1 MFQDLR
7 YGLRLMIRRPAFAAV
22 AVATLALGIGTTT
35 AIFAVTDRVLLRPV
49 PYADPDRLAV
59 IWETPPNHPLP
70 IMYASPPN
78 LHEWQVRSQTFASM
92 GGFQWRDVTLG
103 GSEPERIRGARLT
116 AGLLPAL
123 GAQPQIGRLFRPEED
138 RAGSQAVVIISDALW
153 RRRFQ
158 KDPAI
163 LGRTVPID
171 GVQTEIIG
179 VMPPGFECPP
189 AVVLRGAAPAERAE
203 LWVPH
208 ATNLETG
215 QRGAHYLAV
224 IGRLRPGA
232 SFASAHRELND
243 IQAQIE
249 REFPDYRGW
258 RANVVPLIAQVTDA
272 SRRAVSLLV
281 AAVAFVL
288 LLACAN
294 VANLLLARGVGR
306 RREFAI
312 RTALGAGRT
321 RLALQVISE
330 CVALAFAGGVAGLA
344 LAAGLVRIIA
354 VLGPASMPGLRDV
367 EVNVRTALF
376 AFAAAALSAVL
387 AGAIPAIGVIRSR
400 LAGWLADR
408 SGGSG
413 PGGLRAQ
420 QTLVVGQ
427 IGMAVAL
434 LVTAALLVESFRQLR
449 AVDPGFQPERVTTAK
464 LTIPTSRYPD
474 ATARVRLVEALL
486 SSTSGLPGVTSAGVI
501 DAVPIADNRQ
511 GTGFERLDGPASDPA
526 APQNANVAWITEGYL
541 ESMGVPLLAGRAFT
555 ARDTAGTDRVV
566 IINRR
571 LARQVFGDG
580 DPIGRLARVGN
591 STQAPFQVIGV
602 VGDERHTG
610 IDTEATPS
618 FFIAYRQVPATNTIA
633 IVVRT
638 AQSPVPASSAMASLL
653 GPLTSSPTNAIG
665 PDLTERALRAAVRRL
680 DPELALFQVRTME
693 QVVDTAVATPRSM
706 AWLLSVFAVS
716 ALMLA
721 AIGVFGVMSHAVS
734 QRTREIGVRMA
745 IGASPYRVLGAILT
759 EGLAQVGVG
768 LVLGAVLSLS
778 TARLLG
784 GLLYGVTTFAIAP
797 YLIVIALL
805 AIVSLIACLAPARRA
820 MRIDPAV
827 ALRAEN
833 Q

>member
-7 YGLRLMIRRPAFAAV
+7 YGLRLMARRPGFAAV
-22 AVATLALGIGTTT
+22 AVTTLALGIGSTT

-49 PYADPDRLAV
+49 PYADPERLAV

-78 LHEWQVRSQTFASM
+78 LHEWQVRSRTLAAM

-103 GSEPERIRGARLT
+103 GSDPERIRGARLT

-123 GAQPQIGRLFRPEED
+123 GVQPQVGRLFLPEED
-138 RAGSQAVVIISDALW
+138 RAGGPPVVIISDALW

-158 KDPAI
+158 QDAGI

-171 GVQTEIIG
+171 GVRTQIIG

-189 AVVLRGAAPAERAE
+189 AVVLRGPAPSERAE

-208 ATNLETG
+208 ATNLEAG

-232 SFASAHRELND
+232 SFESADREMNG

-258 RANVVPLIAQVTDA
+258 RANVVPLVAQVTDA

-312 RTALGAGRT
+312 RTALGAGRW

-330 CVALAFAGGVAGLA
+330 CLALALAGGIVGLA
-344 LAAGLVRIIA
+344 LAAGLVRII
-354 VLGPASMPGLRDV
+354 VLLGPLSMPGLRDV
-367 EVNVRTALF
+367 QINARTAMF
-376 AFAAAALSAVL
+376 AVGASLLAAVL
-387 AGAIPAIGVIRSR
+387 AGAIPAAGVIRSR

-408 SGGSG
+408 SGGAG

-420 QTLVVGQ
+420 QVLVVGQ

-464 LTIPTSRYPD
+464 LTIPASRYPD
-474 ATARVRLVEALL
+474 AAARVRFVEALL
-486 SSTSGLPGVTSAGVI
+486 AAISSLPAVVSAGVI

-511 GTGFERLDGPASDPA
+511 GTSFERLDGPAADPSA
-526 APQNANVAWITEGYL
+526 AQNANVAWITEGYL
-541 ESMGVPLLAGRAFT
+541 ESMGVPLLAGRTFT
-555 ARDTAGTDRVV
+555 ERDGPGAERVV

-571 LARQVFGDG
+571 LARQVFGDA
-580 DPIGRLARVGN
+580 DPLGRLVRVGN

-610 IDTEATPS
+610 IETEATAS
-618 FFIAYRQVPATNTIA
+618 FFVPYRQVASPNSIA
-633 IVVRT
+633 MVVRT
-638 AQSPVPASSAMASLL
+638 AAAPAPAASALASLF
-653 GPLTSSPTNAIG
+653 GPLTSSVTNAIG
-665 PDLTERALRAAVRRL
+665 LDVTGRAIRAAVRRL

-693 QVVDTAVATPRSM
+693 QVVDAAVATPRSM

-745 IGASPYRVLGAILT
+745 IGASPHRVLGAILG
-759 EGLAQVGVG
+759 EGVTQVGWG
-768 LVLGAVLSLS
+768 LVLGAVLSLLI
-778 TARLLG
+778 ARLLSR
-784 GLLYGVTTFAIAP
+784 LLYGVSALSIAP
-797 YLIVIALL
+797 YLIVVALL
-805 AIVSLIACLAPARRA
+805 GTVSLIACLVPARRA
-820 MRIDPAV
+820 MQIDPAV
-827 ALRAEN
+827 ALRAE
-833 Q
+833 

>member
-7 YGLRLMIRRPAFAAV
+7 YGLRLMARRPGFAAV

-49 PYADPDRLAV
+49 AYADPDRLAV
-59 IWETPPNHPLP
+59 IWETPPNHPSP

-78 LHEWQVRSQTFASM
+78 LHEWQVRSRTVAAM

-103 GSEPERIRGARLT
+103 GSDPERVRGARLT

-123 GAQPQIGRLFRPEED
+123 GVQPQIGRLFRPEED
-138 RAGSQAVVIISDALW
+138 RSGGHPVVLISDGLW

-158 KDPAI
+158 RDPTI
-163 LGRTVPID
+163 LGNTVPID
-171 GVQTEIIG
+171 GVPTEIIG

-189 AVVLRGAAPAERAE
+189 AVVLRGPAPAERAE

-232 SFASAHRELND
+232 SFESAHHEFND

-258 RANVVPLIAQVTDA
+258 RANVVPLVTQVTET

-312 RTALGAGRT
+312 RTALGAGRA

-330 CVALAFAGGVAGLA
+330 CLA
-344 LAAGLVRIIA
+344 LALAGGIAGLGLAIGLVRIIA

-367 EVNVRTALF
+367 NVNARTAMF
-376 AFAAAALSAVL
+376 AITASVLSAVL
-387 AGAIPAIGVIRSR
+387 AGAIPALGVIRTR
-400 LAGWLADR
+400 LVSWLADR

-413 PGGLRAQ
+413 AGGLRAQ
-420 QTLVVGQ
+420 QALVVGQ

-449 AVDPGFQPERVTTAK
+449 GIDPGFEPERVTTAK

-474 ATARVRLVEALL
+474 AAARVRFVDTLL
-486 SSTSGLPGVTSAGVI
+486 SSVSELPGVTATGVI
-501 DAVPIADNRQ
+501 DAVPIADSRQ
-511 GTGFERLDGPASDPA
+511 GTSFERLDGPAADPS
-526 APQNANVAWITEGYL
+526 APQNANVAWITDGYL
-541 ESMGVPLLAGRAFT
+541 ESMGVPLLAGRGFT

-571 LARQVFGDG
+571 LARQVFGEA
-580 DPIGRLARVGN
+580 DPIGRLVRVGN
-591 STQAPFQVIGV
+591 SRQAPFQVVGV

-618 FFIAYRQVPATNTIA
+618 FFVAFRQVPAANNIA

-638 AQSPVPASSAMASLL
+638 AQSPAPASSAMASLL
-653 GPLTSSPTNAIG
+653 GPLASSVTNAIG
-665 PDLTERALRAAVRRL
+665 LDATGRALRTVVRRL

-693 QVVDTAVATPRSM
+693 QVVDAAVATPRSM
-706 AWLLSVFAVS
+706 AWLLSVFAMS

-745 IGASPYRVLGAILT
+745 IGASPYRVLGAILG
-759 EGLAQVGVG
+759 EGLTQVGFG
-768 LVLGAVLSLS
+768 LVLGAGLSLL
-778 TARLLG
+778 TARLLA
-784 GLLYGVTTFAIAP
+784 GLLYGVSALSIAP
-797 YLIVIALL
+797 YLMVVALL
-805 AIVSLIACLAPARRA
+805 GTVSLIACVVPARRA
-820 MRIDPAV
+820 MQIDPAV
-827 ALRAEN
+827 ALRAD
-833 Q
+833 

>member
-7 YGLRLMIRRPAFAAV
+7 YGLRLMARRPGFAAV
-22 AVATLALGIGTTT
+22 AVTTLALGIGTTT

-49 PYADPDRLAV
+49 PYADPERLAV

-78 LHEWQVRSQTFASM
+78 LHEWQVRSLAFAAM

-103 GSEPERIRGARLT
+103 GSDPERIRGARLT

-123 GAQPQIGRLFRPEED
+123 GVQPQLGRLFLPEED
-138 RAGSQAVVIISDALW
+138 RAGARAVVLISDALW

-158 KDPAI
+158 HHPAI

-171 GVQTEIIG
+171 GVPTEIIG

-189 AVVLRGAAPAERAE
+189 AVVLRGPAPSERAE

-208 ATNLETG
+208 ATNLEAG

-232 SFASAHRELND
+232 SFESANREMHD

-258 RANVVPLIAQVTDA
+258 RANVVPLVAQVTDA

-312 RTALGAGRT
+312 RTALGAGRW

-330 CVALAFAGGVAGLA
+330 CLALALAGGIAGLA
-344 LAAGLVRIIA
+344 LAAGLVRII
-354 VLGPASMPGLRDV
+354 VLLGPLSMPGLRDV
-367 EVNVRTALF
+367 QVDARTALF
-376 AFAAAALSAVL
+376 AVGASLLAALL
-387 AGAIPAIGVIRSR
+387 AGAIPAAGVIRSR

-408 SGGSG
+408 SGGAG
-413 PGGLRAQ
+413 QGGWRAQ
-420 QTLVVGQ
+420 QALVVGQ

-464 LTIPTSRYPD
+464 LTIPASGYPD
-474 ATARVRLVEALL
+474 AAARVRFVEALVSAV
-486 SSTSGLPGVTSAGVI
+486 SSLPAVVSAGVI

-511 GTGFERLDGPASDPA
+511 GTSFQRLDGPAADPS

-541 ESMGVPLLAGRAFT
+541 ESMGVPLLAGRTFT
-555 ARDTAGTDRVV
+555 ERDGPGAERVV

-571 LARQVFGDG
+571 LARQVFGDA
-580 DPIGRLARVGN
+580 DPLGRLVRVGN
-591 STQAPFQVIGV
+591 STHAPFQVIGV

-610 IDTEATPS
+610 IETEATAS
-618 FFIAYRQVPATNTIA
+618 FFVPYRQVASLNSIA
-633 IVVRT
+633 MVVRT
-638 AQSPVPASSAMASLL
+638 AAAPAPAASALASLF
-653 GPLTSSPTNAIG
+653 GPLTSSVTNAIG
-665 PDLTERALRAAVRRL
+665 LDVTGRAIRAAVRRL

-693 QVVDTAVATPRSM
+693 QVVDAAVATPRSM

-745 IGASPYRVLGAILT
+745 IGASPHRVLGAILG
-759 EGLAQVGVG
+759 EGLTQVGLG
-768 LVLGAVLSLS
+768 LVLGAVFSLL
-778 TARLLG
+778 TARLLS
-784 GLLYGVTTFAIAP
+784 GLLYGVTALSIAP
-797 YLIVIALL
+797 YVMVVGLL
-805 AIVSLIACLAPARRA
+805 GTVSLIACLVPARRA
-820 MRIDPAV
+820 MQIDPAV
-827 ALRAEN
+827 ALRSD
-833 Q
+833 

>member
-1 MFQDLR
+1 MF
-7 YGLRLMIRRPAFAAV
+7 
-22 AVATLALGIGTTT
+22 
-35 AIFAVTDRVLLRPV
+35 
-49 PYADPDRLAV
+49 
-59 IWETPPNHPLP
+59 
-70 IMYASPPN
+70 ASPPN
-78 LHEWQVRSQTFASM
+78 LHEWQVRSQTFAAM

-103 GSEPERIRGARLT
+103 GSDPERIRGARLT

-123 GAQPQIGRLFRPEED
+123 GVQPQVGRLFLPEED
-138 RAGSQAVVIISDALW
+138 RAGGAPVVLISDALW

-158 KDPAI
+158 QDANI

-189 AVVLRGAAPAERAE
+189 AVVLRGPAPSERAE

-232 SFASAHRELND
+232 SFEGADRELND

-258 RANVVPLIAQVTDA
+258 RAKVVPLVTQVTES
-272 SRRAVSLLV
+272 SRRAISLLV

-288 LLACAN
+288 MLACAN

-312 RTALGAGRT
+312 RTALGAGRA

-330 CVALAFAGGVAGLA
+330 CLA
-344 LAAGLVRIIA
+344 LALAGGTAGLGLAIGLVRIIA

-367 EVNVRTALF
+367 DVNARTAMF
-376 AFAAAALSAVL
+376 AIAASVLSAVL
-387 AGAIPAIGVIRSR
+387 AGAIPAVGVIRTR
-400 LAGWLADR
+400 LASWLADR

-420 QTLVVGQ
+420 QALVVGQ

-449 AVDPGFQPERVTTAK
+449 AVDPGFEPERVTTAK

-474 ATARVRLVEALL
+474 AAARVRFVESLL
-486 SSTSGLPGVTSAGVI
+486 SSLSELPGVSAAGII

-511 GTGFERLDGPASDPA
+511 GTGFERLDGPAADPS
-526 APQNANVAWITEGYL
+526 APQNANVAWITDGYL
-541 ESMGVPLLAGRAFT
+541 ESMGVPLLSGRAFT
-555 ARDTAGTDRVV
+555 PRDTAGTDRVV

-571 LARQVFGDG
+571 LARQVFGDA

-591 STQAPFQVIGV
+591 STQAPFQVVGV

-610 IDTEATPS
+610 IDTEATAS
-618 FFIAYRQVPATNTIA
+618 FFLAYRQVPTVNNIA

-638 AQSPVPASSAMASLL
+638 AQSPAPVSSAASLF
-653 GPLTSSPTNAIG
+653 GPLTSSVTNAIG
-665 PDLTERALRAAVRRL
+665 LDVTGRAIRAAVRRL

-693 QVVDTAVATPRSM
+693 QVVDAAVATPRSM

-745 IGASPYRVLGAILT
+745 IGASPYRVLGAILG
-759 EGLAQVGVG
+759 EGLTQVGFG
-768 LVLGAVLSLS
+768 LVLGAVLSLL

-784 GLLYGVTTFAIAP
+784 GLLYGVSALSLAP
-797 YLIVIALL
+797 YLIVVGLL
-805 AIVSLIACLAPARRA
+805 GAVSLVACLVPARRA
-820 MRIDPAV
+820 MQIDPAV
-827 ALRAEN
+827 ALRG
-833 Q
+833 

>member
-7 YGLRLMIRRPAFAAV
+7 YGLRLMVRRPGFAAV
-22 AVATLALGIGTTT
+22 AVTTLALGIGTTT

-49 PYADPDRLAV
+49 PYADPERLAV

-78 LHEWQVRSQTFASM
+78 LHEWQVRSQAFAAM

-103 GSEPERIRGARLT
+103 GSDPERIRGARLT

-123 GAQPQIGRLFRPEED
+123 GVQPQLGRLFVPEED
-138 RAGSQAVVIISDALW
+138 RAGGPPVVIISDALW

-158 KDPAI
+158 QDAGI

-171 GVQTEIIG
+171 GVQTPIIG

-189 AVVLRGAAPAERAE
+189 AVVLRGPAPAERAE

-208 ATNLETG
+208 ATNLEAS

-224 IGRLRPGA
+224 IGRLRSGA
-232 SFASAHRELND
+232 SFESAHREMNE

-258 RANVVPLIAQVTDA
+258 RANVVPLVAQVTDA

-306 RREFAI
+306 RREFAV
-312 RTALGAGRT
+312 RSALGAGRA

-330 CVALAFAGGVAGLA
+330 CFALA
-344 LAAGLVRIIA
+344 LAGGIAGLGLAIGLVRVIA
-354 VLGPASMPGLRDV
+354 LLGPASMPGLRDV
-367 EVNVRTALF
+367 EVNARTAMF
-376 AFAAAALSAVL
+376 AIAATVLSAVL
-387 AGAIPAIGVIRSR
+387 AGAIPAVGVIRTR
-400 LAGWLADR
+400 LASWLADR

-420 QTLVVGQ
+420 QALVVGQ

-449 AVDPGFQPERVTTAK
+449 AVDPGFEPERVTTAK

-474 ATARVRLVEALL
+474 AAARVRFVEALL
-486 SSTSGLPGVTSAGVI
+486 ASMSSLPGVDSAGVI

-511 GTGFERLDGPASDPA
+511 GTSFQRLDGPAADPS

-541 ESMGVPLLAGRAFT
+541 ESMGVPLLAGRTFT
-555 ARDTAGTDRVV
+555 ERDGPGAERVV

-571 LARQVFGDG
+571 LARQVFGDA
-580 DPIGRLARVGN
+580 DPLGRLVRVGN
-591 STQAPFQVIGV
+591 STHAPFQVIGV

-610 IDTEATPS
+610 IETEATAS
-618 FFIAYRQVPATNTIA
+618 FFVPYRQVASLNSIA
-633 IVVRT
+633 MVVRT
-638 AQSPVPASSAMASLL
+638 AAAPAPAASALASLF
-653 GPLTSSPTNAIG
+653 GPLTSSVTNAIG
-665 PDLTERALRAAVRRL
+665 LDVTGRAIRAAVRRL
-680 DPELALFQVRTME
+680 DPELALFQVRTLE
-693 QVVDTAVATPRSM
+693 QVVDAAVATPRSL
-706 AWLLSVFAVS
+706 AWLLSVFAAS

-745 IGASPYRVLGAILT
+745 IGASPHRVLGAILG
-759 EGLAQVGVG
+759 EGLTQVGLG
-768 LVLGAVLSLS
+768 LALGAVLSLL
-778 TARLLG
+778 TARLLS
-784 GLLYGVTTFAIAP
+784 GLLYGVTALSIAP
-797 YLIVIALL
+797 YVMVVGLL
-805 AIVSLIACLAPARRA
+805 GTVSLVACLVPARRA
-820 MRIDPAV
+820 MQIDPAV
-827 ALRAEN
+827 ALRAD
-833 Q
+833 